1 MKSKNLRHNHRQ
13 NLHLCSQADDHL
25 TNAEYITHISEPYY
39 VAVVLFVRTLSEDII
54 RYIFAYFKKE
64 SFDLSPRT
72 IRRLKTSIS
81 AGNFE
86 NFKTIYD
93 TEYMMW
99 FISDYFEYGE
109 DCCNYEWNFYS
120 LCSCT
125 MCNPIKVHSHLY
137 IEQCECADGKRYL
150 AFKMIY
156 REAYEFLTI
165 YNKKS
170 KRRRRRHPDLIT
182 NEYQLIV
189 NYILASGP
197 IILNHSEMII
207 REI

>member
-93 TEYMMW
+93 
-99 FISDYFEYGE
+99 
-109 DCCNYEWNFYS
+109 YS
-120 LCSCT
+120 LS
-125 MCNPIKVHSHLY
+125 NIKILNNHGIFNTKHL
-137 IEQCECADGKRYL
+137 K
-150 AFKMIY
+150 
-156 REAYEFLTI
+156 
-165 YNKKS
+165 
-170 KRRRRRHPDLIT
+170 
-182 NEYQLIV
+182 
-189 NYILASGP
+189 YILNLE
-197 IILNHSEMII
+197 IILLLPYVLL
-207 REI
+207 